1 MTEQT
6 PSSRYG
12 QLPTIELPSFLEFLK
27 LKNFPLKTYP
37 AVNEPYRPTKDTLY
51 IYGPG
56 YRNNQASFDLDCLIV
71 QMYLKFCGIEFDID
85 CLNEPAASP
94 SGRNHSYKKFLVDIL
109 FMHMLG
115 KLPFLATVT
124 GAIYDSSQ
132 ILDWVK
138 NTRHMEKELSLE
150 KDREQAKAFLS
161 LAQNKLG
168 AALPLNANRTAHNSY
183 FGHTPKPVDWIL
195 SYHKQNEVVQA
206 LLADRD
212 ILVREEI
219 YQDAS
224 QALEALSTKLGN
236 NTYFFNASEPTYVD
250 AFIFSYLHSILSMP
264 HILDGE
270 YTEEEKKQASTLSKL
285 VRKHENLVKYA
296 KSIYEQYLK

>member
-56 YRNNQASFDLDCLIV
+56 YRNNQASFDLDCLII
-71 QMYLKFCGIEFDID
+71 QMYLKFCGIEFDLD

-94 SGRNHSYKKFLVDIL
+94 S
-109 FMHMLG
+109 G

-124 GAIYDSSQ
+124 GAIYDSAQ

-138 NTRHMEKELSLE
+138 NTRHMEKELSSE
-150 KDREQAKAFLS
+150 KDREQAKAYLS
-161 LAQNKLG
+161 LTQNKLR
-168 AALPLNANRTAHNSY
+168 AALLFSMWLEPLNANRTAHTSY

-195 SYHKQNEVVQA
+195 SYQKQNETVQD

-212 ILVREEI
+212 VLVREEI

-224 QALEALSTKLGN
+224 QALEALSTKLGE
-236 NTYFFNASEPTYVD
+236 NTYFFDASEPTYVD
-250 AFIFSYLHSILSMP
+250 AVIFSHLHSILSMP
-264 HILDGE
+264 HILDGD
-270 YTEEEKKQASTLSKL
+270 YSEEEKKQASTLSKL
-285 VRKHENLVKYA
+285 VRKHDNLVRYA
-296 KSIYEQYLK
+296 KSIYEHYLK